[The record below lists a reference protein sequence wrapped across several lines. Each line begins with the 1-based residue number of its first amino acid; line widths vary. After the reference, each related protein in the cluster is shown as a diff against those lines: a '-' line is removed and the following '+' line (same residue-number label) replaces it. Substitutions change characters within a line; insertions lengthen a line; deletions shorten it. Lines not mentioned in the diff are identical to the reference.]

1 MFNFLKTLVEVIQRL
16 NSYYYYSNGIKGT
29 VLPVNAANY
38 VKREVDVKLYEF
50 IKNYEQKFPVC
61 YVFGTPQSG
70 KSSIRLRTAK
80 KLEEEGYI
88 SISLSAQTLSYPVT
102 EDFFY
107 SHLVQEISYKFKQFG
122 SEVVL
127 ELQSFWQTLKEQ
139 SYEIKFPEFIR
150 QTIRFSKNKTL
161 VIFLDDSQNLA
172 EWEGLRTF
180 LENLCIP
187 NFALVLFGNVHPSK
201 VLPLKNSGQNP
212 ITVFDIS
219 PLEGEC
225 PPLQGR
231 LRVVSQNPKALFQ
244 DILTWTGGQPFLT
257 NFLCFFAVKWLRIE
271 ESHAHTELLRTLVQE
286 KIVQKWTS
294 QPVLVS
300 HFQAIEDY
308 YIQGDP
314 RVAEIQFLAL
324 EIYKQVLQHP
334 KFTHFSE
341 QSLAQRELLVSGL
354 VTKRGGFLDV
364 ANPIYGKV
372 FDLNW
377 IEKIQKKL
385 NSGRLMMTLNL
396 SIYDRDC
403 FFLVSKGASM
413 TNLIAARDSKARER
427 YYAIKDSV
435 KGHIAEVL
443 RVRPGAES
451 KRVSDQATL
460 AFFNINK
467 VARNNYNITDHN
479 QVDAKFDA
487 NTPAGDAFI
496 TPTFKGLMNKWFE
509 ERPEDRGAI
518 VFVYTDGELT
528 DFNEFVVEIKN
539 QCKKLKNH
547 SYLKILIVGVGE
559 AIQSPVAVENYFH
572 VDLNGYGFEDR
583 DGNPCNVVIFN
594 RLESVNE
601 YGAIQSILEQ
611 LVECPELGLPDWLKE
626 EYPDLYEKLKRK
638 YDLP

>member
-1 MFNFLKTLVEVIQRL
+1 MFNFLKTLIEFIQRL
-16 NSYYYYSNGIKGT
+16 NSYYYYSDGIKGT

-38 VKREVDVKLYEF
+38 VKREVDVQLYEF

-61 YVFGTPQSG
+61 YVFGPPQSG
-70 KSSIRLRTAK
+70 KSSLRLRTAK
-80 KLEEEGYI
+80 KLEEEDYI

-102 EDFFY
+102 EDLFY
-107 SHLVQEISYKFKQFG
+107 SHLVQEISYRFKQFG

-150 QTIRFSKNKTL
+150 QTLRFSKNKTL
-161 VIFLDDSQNLA
+161 VLFLDDSQNLA

-187 NFALVLFGNVHPSK
+187 NFVLVLFGNVHPSK

-212 ITVFDIS
+212 ITLFEIS

-225 PPLQGR
+225 PPLQAR
-231 LRVVSQNPKALFQ
+231 LRVVSRNPKALFQ

-257 NFLCFFAVKWLRIE
+257 QFLCSFAVKWLKIE
-271 ESHAHTELLRTLVQE
+271 NHNATELLRTLVQE

-300 HFQAIEDY
+300 HFEAIEDY

-314 RVAEIQFLAL
+314 WVAEIQFLAL

-334 KFTHFSE
+334 KVTHFSE

-354 VTKRGGFLDV
+354 VTKRGEFLDV

-377 IEKIQKKL
+377 IEKTQKKL
-385 NSGRLMMTLNL
+385 KSGRLIMPLNL

-413 TNLIAARDSKARER
+413 TNPIGGRDKRER
-427 YYAIKDSV
+427 YFAIKDSV

-443 RVRPGAES
+443 RVRPGSES
-451 KRVSDQATL
+451 KRVSDHATL
-460 AFFNINK
+460 AFFNNNK
-467 VARNNYNITDHN
+467 VARNSYNITDHN
-479 QVDAKFDA
+479 QVDTHFNA

-509 ERPEDRGAI
+509 ERSEDRGAI
-518 VFVYTDGELT
+518 VFVYTDGEFT
-528 DFNEFVVEIKN
+528 DFDQFVVEIKN

-559 AIQSPVAVENYFH
+559 AIQFPDTVEKYFH

-583 DGNPCNVVIFN
+583 DLNPCNVVIFN

-611 LVECPELGLPDWLKE
+611 LVESPELGLPDWLQE

-638 YDLP
+638 YNLP

>member
-1 MFNFLKTLVEVIQRL
+1 MFKFLKTLVEVIQRL
-16 NSYYYYSNGIKGT
+16 NSYYYYSIGIKGT

-38 VKREVDVKLYEF
+38 VKREVDVQVYEF

-70 KSSIRLRTAK
+70 KSSLRLRTAK

-88 SISLSAQTLSYPVT
+88 SISLSAQTLSSPVT
-102 EDFFY
+102 EDLFY
-107 SHLVQEISYKFKQFG
+107 SHLVQEISYRFKQFG
-122 SEVVL
+122 AEVVL
-127 ELQSFWQTLKEQ
+127 ELQSFWPTLKEQ
-139 SYEIKFPEFIR
+139 SYEIKFQEFIQ
-150 QTIRFSKNKTL
+150 QTIQFSKNKTL
-161 VIFLDDSQNLA
+161 VLFLDDSQNLA

-201 VLPLKNSGQNP
+201 VLSLKNSGQNP
-212 ITVFDIS
+212 ITVFKIS

-225 PPLQGR
+225 PPLQAR
-231 LRVVSQNPKALFQ
+231 LRVVSRNPKALFQ
-244 DILTWTGGQPFLT
+244 EILTWTGGQPFLT

-271 ESHAHTELLRTLVQE
+271 KSHAHTELLRTLVQE

-294 QPVLVS
+294 QPVLVF
-300 HFQAIEDY
+300 HFQLIEDY
-308 YIQGDP
+308 YIQGYP
-314 RVAEIQFLAL
+314 KVAEIQFLAL

-334 KFTHFSE
+334 KFTHFYE

-354 VTKRGGFLDV
+354 VTKRGEFLDV

-377 IEKIQKKL
+377 IEKTKNKL
-385 NSGRLMMTLNL
+385 KCGRSIMELNL
-396 SIYDRDC
+396 SIYNRDC

-413 TNLIAARDSKARER
+413 TNPIAARDPRER

-435 KGHIAEVL
+435 RGHIAEVL
-443 RVRPGAES
+443 RVRSGAES

-460 AFFNINK
+460 AFFNINR
-467 VARNNYNITDHN
+467 VARNSYNLTDHN
-479 QVDAKFDA
+479 QVDAKFEA

-496 TPTFKGLMNKWFE
+496 TPTFKGLMDKWFE
-509 ERPEDRGAI
+509 ERPEDRGGI
-518 VFVYTDGELT
+518 VFVYTDGEFT
-528 DFNEFVVEIKN
+528 DFNQFVVEIKN

-547 SYLKILIVGVGE
+547 SYLKILLVGVGE
-559 AIQSPVAVENYFH
+559 AIQSPDTVEKYFH
-572 VDLNGYGFEDR
+572 VDLNGHGFEDHY
-583 DGNPCNVVIFN
+583 GNPCNVVIFN

-611 LVECPELGLPDWLKE
+611 LVESPELGLPDWLKE
-626 EYPDLYEKLKRK
+626 EYPDLYEKLKRQ
-638 YDLP
+638 YGLP

>member
-38 VKREVDVKLYEF
+38 VKREVDVQVYEF

-70 KSSIRLRTAK
+70 KSSLRLRTAK

-88 SISLSAQTLSYPVT
+88 SISLSAQTLSSPVT
-102 EDFFY
+102 EDLFY
-107 SHLVQEISYKFKQFG
+107 SHLVQEISYRFKQFG
-122 SEVVL
+122 AEVVL

-187 NFALVLFGNVHPSK
+187 NFVLVLFGNVHPSK
-201 VLPLKNSGQNP
+201 VLPLKNFGQNP
-212 ITVFDIS
+212 ITVFEIS

-225 PPLQGR
+225 PPLQAR
-231 LRVVSQNPKALFQ
+231 LRVLSRNPKALFQ

-257 NFLCFFAVKWLRIE
+257 QFLCSLAVKWLKIE
-271 ESHAHTELLRTLVQE
+271 NHNATELLRTLVQE

-334 KFTHFSE
+334 KSTQFSE

-354 VTKRGGFLDV
+354 VTKCGEFLDV

-377 IEKIQKKL
+377 IEDIQKKIIPTRCFMTSSQSIYNRDVYFLIDASGSMTLVDAEETAGERRYDYLKEIVAGHVDEIIRPEPDGQKISDSVGFCFFNL
-385 NSGRLMMTLNL
+385 NMEPEIIEYVSNNQLDSLFIEHTPTGKTFIVPTFDFVVQDWKKKQDASDLTRTAFFVIYVDGRLTDEAKLFNTSIKKLCSEL
-396 SIYDRDC
+396 S
-403 FFLVSKGASM
+403 
-413 TNLIAARDSKARER
+413 N
-427 YYAIKDSV
+427 
-435 KGHIAEVL
+435 
-443 RVRPGAES
+443 
-451 KRVSDQATL
+451 Q
-460 AFFNINK
+460 
-467 VARNNYNITDHN
+467 N
-479 QVDAKFDA
+479 QVKVLILGVGREILSEDIIEAYLRQDLNA
-487 NTPAGDAFI
+487 NG
-496 TPTFKGLMNKWFE
+496 NSS
-509 ERPEDRGAI
+509 
-518 VFVYTDGELT
+518 
-528 DFNEFVVEIKN
+528 
-539 QCKKLKNH
+539 KNH
-547 SYLKILIVGVGE
+547 
-559 AIQSPVAVENYFH
+559 
-572 VDLNGYGFEDR
+572 
-583 DGNPCNVVIFN
+583 NPCNIVVFDLLDEMRGGLKASLIRELNDNPLKGIPTWLSNKFP
-594 RLESVNE
+594 RV
-601 YGAIQSILEQ
+601 YDQ
-611 LVECPELGLPDWLKE
+611 LKKDFPI
-626 EYPDLYEKLKRK
+626 
-638 YDLP
+638 